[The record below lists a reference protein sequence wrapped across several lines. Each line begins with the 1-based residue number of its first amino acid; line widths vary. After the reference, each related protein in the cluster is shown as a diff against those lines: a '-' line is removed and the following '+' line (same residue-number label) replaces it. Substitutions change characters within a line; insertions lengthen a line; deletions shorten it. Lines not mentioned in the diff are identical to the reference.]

1 MEDGMND
8 YCYKCRYVLHVLL
21 HVLLLQML
29 ASASGSFGISSSQI
43 CLWSLEDM
51 YCAKVLVHHEFDV
64 VCMAYSRDDRFLV
77 SVGGSLLLCVMCQRS
92 SV

>member
-1 MEDGMND
+1 MQVWVSVT
-8 YCYKCRYVLHVLL
+8 YIVTHTLL
-21 HVLLLQML
+21 PLLQML

-77 SVGGSLLLCVMCQRS
+77 SVGTSLVVSCFKE
-92 SV
+92 